1 MGRNFRVGA
10 SGKRGEVT
18 PGVARAQVYK
28 YQDGQHKRFT
38 QVVGSPRG
46 WGVCVSAPSVPW
58 SGAFGAV
65 SLSLTRPG
73 PSIFGGRM
81 GQFFDQMLWVD

>member
-28 YQDGQHKRFT
+28 YQDGQHNRFT

-46 WGVCVSAPSVPW
+46 WGVCVSAAQSPGLAISEARFSVA
-58 SGAFGAV
+58 SGACVFGA
-65 SLSLTRPG
+65 
-73 PSIFGGRM
+73 
-81 GQFFDQMLWVD
+81 